1 MRDFEMITPLQIAV
15 HLVLLHTVDGR
26 ETYVNPDQVASMSSH
41 KTGEANKVLV
51 ESVECVLGLTNGKI
65 VSVLEHCD
73 EVRQKLEDAK

>member
-1 MRDFEMITPLQIAV
+1 MSTTALVAL

-26 ETYVNPDQVASMSSH
+26 ETYVNPEQVVSLSSH

-51 ESVECVLGLTNGKI
+51 ESVECVLGLSNGKI

-73 EVRQKLEDAK
+73 EVIRKLEEAGR